1 MIVSDADDFH
11 NPFTTT
17 IDIHSFHFLHLHR
30 SATGRCM
37 ERLHIYNTYNTYF
50 IYFECSWRLGD
61 NLRRVLADFCCLVW
75 KEGPS
80 MFIQGIDRHLQYW
93 VAWYTKKENSH
104 GKSLSL
110 SPWVH
115 MVHTLAHTH
124 TRVYIYTHSHI
135 MRTISN
141 NKDSN

>member
-1 MIVSDADDFH
+1 MSAVSVFGGPVGSVHKVYLFFLVMIVSDADDFH

-80 MFIQGIDRHLQYW
+80 MFIQGIDRHLQY
-93 VAWYTKKENSH
+93 
-104 GKSLSL
+104 
-110 SPWVH
+110 
-115 MVHTLAHTH
+115 
-124 TRVYIYTHSHI
+124 
-135 MRTISN
+135 
-141 NKDSN
+141 